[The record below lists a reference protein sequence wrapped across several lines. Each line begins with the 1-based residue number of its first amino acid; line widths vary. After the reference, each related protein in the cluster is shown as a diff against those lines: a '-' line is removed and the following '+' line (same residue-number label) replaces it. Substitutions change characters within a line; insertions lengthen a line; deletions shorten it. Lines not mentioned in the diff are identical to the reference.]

1 MQLAQPSPPKIP
13 ASRKSSLGQNKFLE
27 TTRPFKLDHHLPP
40 APLLTMGKGKGKK
53 GKREPRSAANK
64 IPQAAKVRAPRPV
77 NPVKKAKK
85 LLSKEKKEAKYNPP
99 LGADMETIEQLAHD
113 RVMRNL
119 VHAKWPA
126 LFKKHMGVVE
136 SHIKALDRVMSS
148 MKTQMDQMSK
158 KERMEWE
165 LGERGNWRVL
175 CEMMDR
181 ARQVLADTKKSAEGI
196 VSSRLYV

>member
-1 MQLAQPSPPKIP
+1 
-13 ASRKSSLGQNKFLE
+13 
-27 TTRPFKLDHHLPP
+27 
-40 APLLTMGKGKGKK
+40 MGKGKGKK
-53 GKREPRSAANK
+53 GKKDPRSAANK

-77 NPVKKAKK
+77 NPIKKAKK
-85 LLSKEKKEAKYNPP
+85 QLSKEKKEAQYIPP
-99 LGADMETIEQLAHD
+99 LGADMETIAQLAQD

-126 LFKKHMGVVE
+126 LFKKHMGVIE
-136 SHIKALDRVMSS
+136 SHIKALGRVMAS
-148 MKTQMDQMSK
+148 MQTQMDQMSK

-181 ARQVLADTKKSAEGI
+181 ARQILADAKKSAEGI
-196 VSSRLYV
+196 VSS